1 LEAVLAD
8 ESSNLKKRRGGIDP
22 AALAAASLAAAVSVI
37 APPGP
42 YGPPSIAIGATILL
56 LITSYDIDPH
66 RSATQS
72 LAYAAVIGLTVML
85 MLGFPLECV
94 FASPENNRLDR
105 LFAEKAGDI
114 GHSEVPPYVTLLG
127 WLGVTVVM
135 FFRDRRRAR

>member
-1 LEAVLAD
+1 MGD
-8 ESSNLKKRRGGIDP
+8 EPSNLKKRRGGIDP

-42 YGPPSIAIGATILL
+42 YGPPSFAIGATILL

-72 LAYAAVIGLTVML
+72 LAYAAVIGLVSML
-85 MLGFPLECV
+85 MLGFPLECL
-94 FASPENNRLDR
+94 FASPENDRFGR

-114 GHSEVPPYVTLLG
+114 GHSEVPPYVVLLG
-127 WLGVTVVM
+127 WILVMLGA
-135 FFRDRRRAR
+135 FFRERRRAK